1 MGETTLAVIMGE
13 LDNLDEIQLF
23 GFDEPNSNAPLPPPR
38 PTYEVDDYLSLSD
51 IKDHLSIELSNTD
64 HDSRLTRL
72 AKSAYAWAIIFL
84 NRPLHLMDD
93 NSPPTSPLVIPEDLK
108 TALLL
113 HIEAYF
119 ERDPLIMTMLLTA
132 AENLAYPY
140 RISIGV

>member
-1 MGETTLAVIMGE
+1 MGE

-23 GFDEPNSNAPLPPPR
+23 GLDEPNSNAPLPPPR
-38 PTYEVDDYLSLSD
+38 PTYEVDDYLSLEE
-51 IKDHLSIELSNTD
+51 IKDHLSIELSNTE
-64 HDSRLTRL
+64 HDNRLNRL

-84 NRPLHLMDD
+84 NRPLHTMDD

-132 AENLAYPY
+132 AENQVYPY